1 MKHGC
6 NGVTQTIQIDDVR
19 KDCVPEKTVAHFGEE
34 AVVGKNPGIG
44 IKRDLFAAHDEMHDG
59 PPQTDPVCLVFAQ
72 QETQRM
78 DGLACRIEIVGAAWA
93 KTFDQSDQERHR
105 VFVRFDQ
112 LLEKVFQCHG
122 VVVLIQ
128 RNERKG

>member
-1 MKHGC
+1 M
-6 NGVTQTIQIDDVR
+6 
-19 KDCVPEKTVAHFGEE
+19 AHFGEE

-105 VFVRFDQ
+105 VFLRLDQ
-112 LLEKVFQCHG
+112 LLDKVVQCH
-122 VVVLIQ
+122 VAVVLIQ